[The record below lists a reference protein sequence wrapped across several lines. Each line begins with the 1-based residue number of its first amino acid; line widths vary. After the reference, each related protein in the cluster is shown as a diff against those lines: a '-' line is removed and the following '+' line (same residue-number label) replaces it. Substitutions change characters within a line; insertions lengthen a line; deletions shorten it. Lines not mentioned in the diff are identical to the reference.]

1 MKKIFLLIIIFLSFI
16 YSVSAN
22 IELNSKNAI
31 MYNLNDDEIIY
42 EKDINEIKKIA
53 SLTKIMTCIVAIENS
68 DLDSYV
74 TVTSKAFVG
83 LNGYAQAGF
92 KVGDK
97 VTIRDLLYG
106 LMLPSGA
113 ETANMLAISIAGSND
128 ELVKMMNDKA
138 KELNLNNTHFSNT
151 IGVDEDDNY
160 STVYDLAIL
169 LKYALKND
177 DFKEIYD
184 ANEYTTTNGF
194 ILKKTLL
201 KYAKNN
207 NLDASIITGSKTG
220 YTEEAGYCL
229 SSTATIN
236 DIDYLLITIDADS
249 YASYIED
256 AINIYDYYSTN
267 YSYITILSK
276 DKHLIDIP
284 IKNGKKKNLSIYSN
298 KEIKKYLKNDID
310 ISKIEYEYIG
320 IDTITKKVKLNDK
333 LGTIN
338 IKYNGKVLDTYDI
351 YLKEKIKYKHTKLYI
366 IISLIIVT
374 ILYYKNK
381 KNKRKK
387 KRKVITKKIKKC
399 YN

>member
-1 MKKIFLLIIIFLSFI
+1 
-16 YSVSAN
+16 
-22 IELNSKNAI
+22 

-169 LKYALKND
+169 LNGL
-177 DFKEIYD
+177 DFVYRLE
-184 ANEYTTTNGF
+184 
-194 ILKKTLL
+194 
-201 KYAKNN
+201 
-207 NLDASIITGSKTG
+207 
-220 YTEEAGYCL
+220 
-229 SSTATIN
+229 
-236 DIDYLLITIDADS
+236 
-249 YASYIED
+249 
-256 AINIYDYYSTN
+256 
-267 YSYITILSK
+267 
-276 DKHLIDIP
+276 
-284 IKNGKKKNLSIYSN
+284 GKLN
-298 KEIKKYLKNDID
+298 KKYD
-310 ISKIEYEYIG
+310 
-320 IDTITKKVKLNDK
+320 
-333 LGTIN
+333 
-338 IKYNGKVLDTYDI
+338 
-351 YLKEKIKYKHTKLYI
+351 LY
-366 IISLIIVT
+366 
-374 ILYYKNK
+374 
-381 KNKRKK
+381 
-387 KRKVITKKIKKC
+387 
-399 YN
+399 

>member
-184 ANEYTTTNGF
+184 ANEYTTTNGL

-338 IKYNGKVLDTYDI
+338 IKYNGKVLDTYDV

>member
-184 ANEYTTTNGF
+184 ANEYTTTNGL

-276 DKHLIDIP
+276 DKHLVDIP
-284 IKNGKKKNLSIYSN
+284 IKNGKKKNLSIFSN

-310 ISKIEYEYIG
+310 ISKIEYQYVG
-320 IDTITKKVKLNDK
+320 IDIITKKVKLNDK

-338 IKYNGKVLDTYDI
+338 IKYNGKILDTYDI
-351 YLKEKIKYKHTKLYI
+351 YLQEKIEYKHTFLYII
-366 IISLIIVT
+366 IISLIVII
-374 ILYYKNK
+374 ILKHKY
-381 KNKRKK
+381 KK
-387 KRKVITKKIKKC
+387 KRRKKRRKVIKRK
-399 YN
+399 

>member
-1 MKKIFLLIIIFLSFI
+1 MKKIFLLIIIFFSFI

-184 ANEYTTTNGF
+184 ANEYTTTNGL

-220 YTEEAGYCL
+220 YTEGAGYCL

-236 DIDYLLITIDADS
+236 DIDYMLITIDADS
-249 YASYIED
+249 YASYIKD
-256 AINIYDYYSTN
+256 AINIYDYYSSN
-267 YSYITILSK
+267 YSYINILSK
-276 DKHLIDIP
+276 DKHLVDIP

-310 ISKIEYEYIG
+310 ISKIEYQYVG
-320 IDTITKKVKLNDK
+320 IDIITKKVKLNDK

-338 IKYNGKVLDTYDI
+338 IKYNGKILDTYDI
-351 YLKEKIKYKHTKLYI
+351 YLQEKIEYKHTFLYII
-366 IISLIIVT
+366 IISLIVII
-374 ILYYKNK
+374 ILKHKY
-381 KNKRKK
+381 KK
-387 KRKVITKKIKKC
+387 KRRKKRRKVIKRK
-399 YN
+399 

>member
-1 MKKIFLLIIIFLSFI
+1 MKKIFLLIIIFFSFI

-184 ANEYTTTNGF
+184 ANEYTTTNGL

-220 YTEEAGYCL
+220 YTEGAGYCL

-236 DIDYLLITIDADS
+236 DIDYMLITIDAD
-249 YASYIED
+249 
-256 AINIYDYYSTN
+256 NN
-267 YSYITILSK
+267 Y
-276 DKHLIDIP
+276 
-284 IKNGKKKNLSIYSN
+284 
-298 KEIKKYLKNDID
+298 
-310 ISKIEYEYIG
+310 
-320 IDTITKKVKLNDK
+320 
-333 LGTIN
+333 
-338 IKYNGKVLDTYDI
+338 
-351 YLKEKIKYKHTKLYI
+351 
-366 IISLIIVT
+366 
-374 ILYYKNK
+374 
-381 KNKRKK
+381 
-387 KRKVITKKIKKC
+387 
-399 YN
+399 

>member
-1 MKKIFLLIIIFLSFI
+1 MKKIFLLIIIFFSFI

-338 IKYNGKVLDTYDI
+338 IKYNGKVLDTYDV

>member
-236 DIDYLLITIDADS
+236 DIDYMLITIDADS
-249 YASYIED
+249 YASYIKD
-256 AINIYDYYSTN
+256 AINIYDYYSSN
-267 YSYITILSK
+267 YSYINILPK
-276 DKHLIDIP
+276 DKHLVDIP
-284 IKNGKKKNLSIYSN
+284 IKNGKKNSLSINSN

-310 ISKIEYEYIG
+310 ISKIEYQYVG

-338 IKYNGKVLDTYDI
+338 IKYNGKILDTYNI
-351 YLKEKIKYKHTKLYI
+351 YLQEKIEYKHTLLYII
-366 IISLIIVT
+366 IISLIAII
-374 ILYYKNK
+374 ILKYKY
-381 KNKRKK
+381 KK
-387 KRKVITKKIKKC
+387 KRRKKRRRVIKRK
-399 YN
+399 